1 MEVKIPKSNYYAIL
15 KKEGEYYIIP
25 STENPHKHDWV
36 IAKIEAEKQG
46 ISLTEDYKINF
57 NVSFNEP
64 ILSEMEQNVADYVA
78 KKDWKDEYIE
88 NQIEKDGNLNRLL
101 KFRDECLNSQDPI
114 VESVRQIL
122 LDRSNVGIKKYNTT
136 LQENNKDN
144 YLQHSFEEQCD
155 NLLYTYKL
163 IQQKEDITQIV
174 KNEPNDGAL
183 GKLIREI
190 YGK

>member
-64 ILSEMEQNVADYVA
+64 ILSEMEQNI
-78 KKDWKDEYIE
+78 KEE
-88 NQIEKDGNLNRLL
+88 QESNLNRLL
-101 KFRDECLNSQDPI
+101 KFRNECLSDYKNLNTSDDIVNSVID
-114 VESVRQIL
+114 IL
-122 LDRSNVGIKKYNTT
+122 IKRHERGKIKYNTT